1 MSKTPIS
8 KIINENIN
16 NGTDFEFYPTTNEIL
31 DAMYWDI
38 KENKKDYRNRYEYQS
53 IDILDIGAGN
63 CKLYDRFREISN
75 ENKEYDSY
83 NNLEREKMLGISKYM
98 VIEKSQTLL
107 NHMPSEVFVVGTD
120 FHENFL
126 VDKKTDIVFCNPPY
140 SEYAHWTQRIIR
152 EANAEFIYLV
162 IPKRWG
168 KSQGIR
174 KALKDRKARVKIVGD
189 FSFEDAEDRKARA
202 KVSLV
207 KVLLKPKIK
216 HNISGEFFEGSQ
228 IDPFEMWINE
238 TFNFTNAQP
247 KKKDDS
253 FYEKQKAREELKNQL
268 VNATDLVGTLIELY
282 NKEMEKLVTNYK
294 KVADLDSEILE
305 ELNVDIKSLKQ
316 GLMTKI
322 EGLKYKYWQE
332 VFDNLGDIKK
342 RLTKRS
348 RNTLVNI
355 LNSQTNIDFTSSNIR
370 AVVIWVIKNANKY
383 YDNQMLEVYDDFTT
397 EEGIT
402 LYKSNQRFNKDDFR
416 YLKRDKKLEK
426 YSLDYR
432 LVKHG
437 FLDDYDKKYRSNL
450 SQAQIDAIEDI
461 VTIGKNLGFK
471 INTFDFS
478 SIQRGNK
485 INLCFTREGENKLLK
500 IGTKT
505 AQGKIE
511 EVYFHTNTPNE
522 DGERVMEKDGVFYV
536 YSEDSNNEYHYLIN
550 GVYYHPDAVYTQ
562 DEVFTTIKG
571 FQNGNVHYQFNKKF
585 IKKLNLEVGRLRGWI
600 KSPSEAAEEFDI
612 TMEEAA
618 EYWKSTYQ
626 VLPSTLSHLLP
637 QPKKEPVFNIET
649 IENNEVGLFQDDKLI
664 YKSEKGAILA
674 LSEISLEDISEE
686 TSKQFM
692 EKVYIN
698 SITEEENVIVVD
710 NVIEVKVEDTELS
723 KNIYEKEQLEAFN
736 SGSLF

>member
-1 MSKTPIS
+1 MSITPIKS
-8 KIINENIN
+8 IIKENIN

-38 KENKKDYRNRYEYQS
+38 KEHKKDHRNRCEYQS

-126 VDKKTDIVFCNPPY
+126 VDKKADIVFCNPPY
-140 SEYAHWTQRIIR
+140 SEYAQWTQRIIK
-152 EANAEFIYLV
+152 ESNAEYIYLV

-168 KSQGIR
+168 KSQGVK

-189 FSFEDAEDRKARA
+189 FSFENSEDRKARA

-207 KVLLKPKIK
+207 KVSLKPKIK
-216 HNISGEFFEGSQ
+216 FKHEYVEGSQ
-228 IDPFEMWINE
+228 VDPFEMWINE

-253 FYEKQKAREELKNQL
+253 YYEKQKAQEDLKNQL
-268 VNATDLVGTLIELY
+268 VDAPDLVGTLIKLY

-316 GLMTKI
+316 GLITKI
-322 EGLKYKYWQE
+322 KGLKYKYWQE
-332 VFDNLGDIKK
+332 IFDNLGDIKK

-348 RNTLVNI
+348 RSALVDI

-383 YDNQMLEVYDDFTT
+383 YDNQMLQVYDDFTT
-397 EEGIT
+397 EEGIS

-437 FLDDYDKKYRSNL
+437 YLDDFEKQYRSNL

-471 INTFDFS
+471 INTFDFNT
-478 SIQRGNK
+478 IQRGNK
-485 INLCFTREGENKLLK
+485 YNLCFTREGENKFLK
-500 IGTKT
+500 VGTKT
-505 AQGKIE
+505 MQGKIK

-522 DGERVMEKDGVFYV
+522 NGERVMEKDGVIYV
-536 YSEDSNNEYHYLIN
+536 YSEDNTNEYQYLI
-550 GVYYHPDAVYTQ
+550 GDVYLHPDAVYTQ

-612 TMEEAA
+612 TMEEAS
-618 EYWKSTYQ
+618 EYWKSSYQ
-626 VLPSTLSHLLP
+626 VLPSTLSKLLP
-637 QPKKEPVFNIET
+637 QPKKESVYNIKT

-664 YKSEKGAILA
+664 YKSNNGAVLA
-674 LSEISLEDISEE
+674 ISEISLEDIPKEI
-686 TSKQFM
+686 SKQFM
-692 EKVYIN
+692 KEVFNN
-698 SITEEENVIVVD
+698 STTKEENVIEVD
-710 NVIEVKVEDTELS
+710 DVIEVKAVDAKS
-723 KNIYEKEQLEAFN
+723 NNKIYDKEQLEVFD